1 MTTMTC
7 RPAEKDLFHTSYS
20 KSAGAIL
27 TVQDPYGDGK
37 LNYMI
42 VTVDGGPVNA
52 FCYLHYSRVLAEYLE
67 TYEFDC
73 DMLCAEIQEYLETG
87 ISRYT
92 DYDDDEIAI
101 TAGTEMYDGG
111 RYYRIK
117 LTPLNMDISTFMMVL
132 EDGMR
137 YAKTT
142 NTITCSTQDMLA
154 VLGINEQEK
163 EKDYG
168 METRK

>member
-7 RPAEKDLFHTSYS
+7 KPAERDLFPTSYS
-20 KSAGAIL
+20 KSAGAML
-27 TVQDPYGDGK
+27 TVQDPYDGTD
-37 LNYMI
+37 LNHMI
-42 VTVDGGPVNA
+42 VTVDGGPVDA
-52 FCYLHYSRVLAEYLE
+52 FCYLHYSRVLAEHLS

-73 DMLCAEIQEYLETG
+73 NMLCAEIQEYLETE

-92 DYDDDEIAI
+92 DCDDEIAI

-117 LTPLNMDISTFMMVL
+117 LTPLDIDVSTFMMVL
-132 EDGMR
+132 EEGAR
-137 YAKTT
+137 YAKEAS
-142 NTITCSTQDMLA
+142 TITCSTQDMLA
-154 VLGINEQEK
+154 VLGINDQEK

-168 METRK
+168 MEARK